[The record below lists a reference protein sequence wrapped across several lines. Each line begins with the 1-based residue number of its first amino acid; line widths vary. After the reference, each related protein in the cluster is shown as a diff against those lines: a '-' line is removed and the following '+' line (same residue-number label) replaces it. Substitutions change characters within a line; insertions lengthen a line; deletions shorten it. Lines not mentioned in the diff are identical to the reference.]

1 MLGSPHKKH
10 LTVCVSIMHDR
21 NLHFCVLLVVS
32 LQGGRVWWVLWRH
45 VSLNPLESVASLL
58 RLHFCV
64 FWILKGVLFE
74 SWLYVGLF
82 HCEFHYCQWNKHR
95 VYMAC
100 PCHLP
105 FISVFV
111 FNVANFTILMSLF
124 TTQHIQ
130 EMLFFFPAVELAPC
144 LWCIT

>member
-58 RLHFCV
+58 WLHFCV
-64 FWILKGVLFE
+64 SSEYLKVFCLSLDCMLVYFTANSITANEINIVFTWPAPVTFSLYLF
-74 SWLYVGLF
+74 LF
-82 HCEFHYCQWNKHR
+82 
-95 VYMAC
+95 
-100 PCHLP
+100 
-105 FISVFV
+105 
-111 FNVANFTILMSLF
+111 VANFTILMSLF

-130 EMLFFFPAVELAPC
+130 EMLFFFSAVELAPC